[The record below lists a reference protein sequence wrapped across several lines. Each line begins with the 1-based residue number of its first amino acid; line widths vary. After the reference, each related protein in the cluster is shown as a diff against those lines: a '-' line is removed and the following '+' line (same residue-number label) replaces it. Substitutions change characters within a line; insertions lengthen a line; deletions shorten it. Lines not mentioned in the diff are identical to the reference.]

1 MLDIDNNE
9 INYYQLYNIN
19 KWSIEEISKFSTFYN
34 NSKKNKDCLHVIY
47 EYKLPFNQVK
57 SLNEK
62 ELQKIGIQNFY
73 EKTYDRDIDE
83 LLIEHSSI
91 LKEKEMDNNTTED
104 HIISQ
109 RVKNIKALSNVY
121 KDIKITK
128 ETINDPNNKDLK
140 NKEDDLIA
148 IINNGVKSI
157 KGYQLRDSQ
166 IYALLVLLN
175 KKQYRGKIAQILTG
189 EGKTIIINC
198 LAIILALK
206 GHKVDIVT
214 SNPILAIRD
223 SEESEEL
230 YNYFG
235 ISVSNNVNEK
245 KEIMKYIKGDEDNC
259 YTKDILYGTTFEYQG
274 DILDDEYNLSG
285 VRKNRGYDVVIVDE
299 IDSMLIDE
307 YASKTRLAS
316 SKPFLEKYS
325 VLLLLLWAFYKKLN
339 LDDDEVVQD
348 EQLKEELKK
357 YLKGKIINIINS
369 KENFISLSQIG
380 KKFALDQ
387 VDKWI
392 DSLIRSLSM
401 KKDDR
406 YIIKNDQIIPVDQDN
421 TGVIQKATTL
431 SYGLHQFLQMKN
443 NLPVTPISIMTNYLS
458 NLGFFKK
465 YIKSE
470 GNFIYGMSG
479 TLGSKKARELLGDIY
494 GLDFDYIPPN
504 STRILRELTSC
515 ISFDKHYFNNNIIR
529 IVKRETNGGRGIL
542 LICENI
548 DSVNK
553 IYEELN
559 IHCQN
564 LNLIKIIG
572 DDDEKQKIPS
582 SMKPNTVI
590 ISTNISG
597 RGTDLKLGEEILKNG
612 GLHVI
617 ITFIP
622 NNCRVE
628 EQNYGR
634 AGRKGEPGTWQL
646 VINYQEEMG
655 KYYEL
660 NNLEE
665 KYVNYAKICKSLDLF
680 TDLNVTNFMNDFSI
694 DCLRNLREKR
704 ELSILDNSRKF
715 IDKVDKEDYLFN
727 LYCGMINEKKELRE
741 DENSIYLESIEEK
754 WAIFLYNLNLT
765 NKSREQVYDE
775 FNKFKN
781 EILRELKDGTIVKNP
796 GFYNRYVNKKLSLII
811 ENEQEKSMK
820 DQVVEGLAHLGKKIK
835 SLFIKDKN
843 IDSYE
848 EYIKKCNYSIKLDPN
863 SFIPYYLRAIC
874 KILKKEEGLEDLKSS
889 LQYIKEEKLGY
900 QKLYILLQSLC
911 INTTFPYNQLHIL
924 NNIENQIINQNIID
938 YKNLKA
944 SDLIIKKKRF
954 DEIFSFRDDDGSN
967 KDRIIPE
974 YLKKYFY
981 NIRDNGLNYFFF

>member
-1 MLDIDNNE
+1 MLDTGNNE

-34 NSKKNKDCLHVIY
+34 NSKKNKDCLQVIY

-83 LLIEHSSI
+83 LLIEYSSI

-175 KKQYRGKIAQILTG
+175 KKQHRGKIAQILTG

-325 VLLLLLWAFYKKLN
+325 VLLLLLWAFYKRIK

-392 DSLIRSLSM
+392 DSLIGSLSM

-553 IYEELN
+553 IRR
-559 IHCQN
+559 
-564 LNLIKIIG
+564 
-572 DDDEKQKIPS
+572 
-582 SMKPNTVI
+582 T
-590 ISTNISG
+590 
-597 RGTDLKLGEEILKNG
+597 
-612 GLHVI
+612 
-617 ITFIP
+617 
-622 NNCRVE
+622 
-628 EQNYGR
+628 
-634 AGRKGEPGTWQL
+634 
-646 VINYQEEMG
+646 
-655 KYYEL
+655 
-660 NNLEE
+660 
-665 KYVNYAKICKSLDLF
+665 
-680 TDLNVTNFMNDFSI
+680 
-694 DCLRNLREKR
+694 
-704 ELSILDNSRKF
+704 
-715 IDKVDKEDYLFN
+715 
-727 LYCGMINEKKELRE
+727 
-741 DENSIYLESIEEK
+741 
-754 WAIFLYNLNLT
+754 
-765 NKSREQVYDE
+765 
-775 FNKFKN
+775 
-781 EILRELKDGTIVKNP
+781 
-796 GFYNRYVNKKLSLII
+796 
-811 ENEQEKSMK
+811 
-820 DQVVEGLAHLGKKIK
+820 
-835 SLFIKDKN
+835 
-843 IDSYE
+843 
-848 EYIKKCNYSIKLDPN
+848 
-863 SFIPYYLRAIC
+863 
-874 KILKKEEGLEDLKSS
+874 
-889 LQYIKEEKLGY
+889 
-900 QKLYILLQSLC
+900 
-911 INTTFPYNQLHIL
+911 
-924 NNIENQIINQNIID
+924 
-938 YKNLKA
+938 
-944 SDLIIKKKRF
+944 
-954 DEIFSFRDDDGSN
+954 
-967 KDRIIPE
+967 
-974 YLKKYFY
+974 
-981 NIRDNGLNYFFF
+981 